1 MVMKNLYL
9 LLLFSWCAA
18 AAQNNLNLALVSNLD
33 YADNCND
40 IWGYVDGDG
49 VEYAIIGTR
58 NSTSIVSLE
67 DPANPVE
74 VANIPGV
81 NSPWRDIKTHDH
93 FAYVTADRG
102 TDGLLIIDLSTLPD
116 SVSHTF
122 WKPRVDISGF
132 PTILQTCHNL
142 YLDSGYVYLA
152 GCNISNQGVLIVDV
166 NEDPMNPQV
175 MGAADLTYAHDAFV
189 RDNILFASEIF
200 EGNLGIYDVSDKSDP
215 KLIITER
222 TSSAFTHNAWSSD
235 DNKYAFTTDE
245 RSEGFVDAY
254 DISNTDQIRR
264 LDRYQSLAVQGQG
277 VIPHNTHYHNGFLV
291 TSWYTE
297 GVIVIDANK
306 PDNLVRVGQYD
317 TWLGGDGGF
326 NGCWGA
332 YPFLPSGLI
341 LTSDITSGLYVL
353 EPDYQRVSYME
364 GSVIDQNTQLP
375 INQASINILSNDAN
389 AATSDALGEYRTGQA
404 TSGNFLAIASHRE
417 YESDTMEIRLVSGET
432 IMAMFELRSKTKK
445 TITGSIS
452 DAVTGEPIAGAQI
465 RFASNND
472 EFLSTSDENGNYS
485 LEVFEGQFEVFAGK
499 LGFITQALRLTME
512 DGNAVHIALERGL
525 MDDFNFDFGWK
536 VDSEALTGVWERGI
550 PVGTIL
556 EEDGALSNPNAD
568 LPDDIGAYAYVTG
581 NGGGI
586 VGFDDVAGG
595 STTLFSPVLDL
606 TDYEDPQIEYS
617 LWFYNSGGDSPP
629 DDLMQIILSDGPNN
643 QLVEEIRDD
652 TNASGRWR
660 EKSIISVNNHFAD
673 LSNIQLSIRISD
685 DGAGHIVEGGFDG
698 FAVVEGETTATEEE
712 VSDIE
717 ISISPNP
724 FIDLI
729 AIESSE
735 KMEGYSLIDASGKI
749 VISSSQIFDQRYFTI
764 KANDLPTGTYFIELS
779 FEKGGKKIEKLV
791 KL

>member
-9 LLLFSWCAA
+9 LLLFSCCAA

-58 NSTSIVSLE
+58 NSTSIVSLQ

-74 VANIPGV
+74 VANIPGA

-332 YPFLPSGLI
+332 YPFLLSGLI
-341 LTSDITSGLYVL
+341 LASDITNGLYVL
-353 EPDYQRVSYME
+353 EPDYQR
-364 GSVIDQNTQLP
+364 
-375 INQASINILSNDAN
+375 AS
-389 AATSDALGEYRTGQA
+389 
-404 TSGNFLAIASHRE
+404 
-417 YESDTMEIRLVSGET
+417 
-432 IMAMFELRSKTKK
+432 
-445 TITGSIS
+445 
-452 DAVTGEPIAGAQI
+452 
-465 RFASNND
+465 
-472 EFLSTSDENGNYS
+472 
-485 LEVFEGQFEVFAGK
+485 
-499 LGFITQALRLTME
+499 
-512 DGNAVHIALERGL
+512 
-525 MDDFNFDFGWK
+525 
-536 VDSEALTGVWERGI
+536 
-550 PVGTIL
+550 
-556 EEDGALSNPNAD
+556 
-568 LPDDIGAYAYVTG
+568 
-581 NGGGI
+581 
-586 VGFDDVAGG
+586 
-595 STTLFSPVLDL
+595 
-606 TDYEDPQIEYS
+606 
-617 LWFYNSGGDSPP
+617 
-629 DDLMQIILSDGPNN
+629 
-643 QLVEEIRDD
+643 
-652 TNASGRWR
+652 
-660 EKSIISVNNHFAD
+660 
-673 LSNIQLSIRISD
+673 
-685 DGAGHIVEGGFDG
+685 
-698 FAVVEGETTATEEE
+698 
-712 VSDIE
+712 
-717 ISISPNP
+717 
-724 FIDLI
+724 
-729 AIESSE
+729 
-735 KMEGYSLIDASGKI
+735 
-749 VISSSQIFDQRYFTI
+749 
-764 KANDLPTGTYFIELS
+764 
-779 FEKGGKKIEKLV
+779 
-791 KL
+791 